1 MPTHHRLLLLLL
13 LALALLVA
21 LPARARA
28 DDEEELSPGET
39 VDALVEAAGIRSNTP
54 GVAVLVLDAEGVRFK
69 KCYGL
74 ANLSSGTPI
83 TPATTFELASVS
95 KHMTGAAALL
105 LLQQR
110 KIKLADDVRTYVPEL
125 PAYDP
130 EHPITIDHLS
140 RHLSGLPD
148 YLAWDDEPEVKRPY
162 YTNRDALLEFARRK
176 ESDPL
181 VSVPGATYAYSN
193 SGYLLLAMVVE
204 RVSGLSLGAFLEKA
218 FFKPFGMKTAWVHES
233 PRVPTA
239 PTAIGYTLD
248 DGAWHATWSPP
259 SKDHHELRLM
269 AGDGGVWASLEDLTA
284 WDRGLRAAKYLSVET
299 LVGSLT
305 AGHTNSGER
314 IPYAMGWNL
323 EYGSDGEIVSLS
335 HSGRWDGFETF
346 YGHHIESE
354 LTVVVLANRAGFEAS
369 DFAEAVGNLFSE

>member
-1 MPTHHRLLLLLL
+1 MTTYPRRALLL
-13 LALALLVA
+13 LALLTL

-28 DDEEELSPGET
+28 EDEPSPADV
-39 VDALVEAAGIRSNTP
+39 VDALVEAAGIRSSTP
-54 GVAVLVLDAEGVRFK
+54 GVAVLVLDARGVRFR

-74 ANLSSGTPI
+74 ANLAAGTPI
-83 TPATTFELASVS
+83 TPTTTFELASVS
-95 KHMTGAAALL
+95 KHVTGAAALL
-105 LLQQR
+105 LLQEG
-110 KIKLADDVRTYVPEL
+110 KIKLGDDVRKYVPEL

-130 EHPITIDHLS
+130 QHPITIDHLS

-148 YLAWDDEPEVKRPY
+148 YLAWEDEPEVKRPY

-204 RVSGLSLGAFLEKA
+204 RVSGLSLGAFLERA
-218 FFKPFGMKTAWVHES
+218 LFRPFGMKTAWVHES
-233 PRVPTA
+233 PRVPTVA
-239 PTAIGYTLD
+239 TAVGYTLEE
-248 DGAWHATWSPP
+248 GQWHATWSAPT
-259 SKDHHELRLM
+259 KEHHELRLM
-269 AGDGGVWASLEDLTA
+269 AGDGGVWASLDDLVA
-284 WDRGLRAAKYLSVET
+284 WDRGLRAAKYLSVDT

-305 AGHTNSGER
+305 AGRTNSGER

-346 YGHHIESE
+346 YGHHIASE
-354 LTVVVLANRAGFEAS
+354 ITVVVLSNHRGFEAS
-369 DFAEAVGNLFSE
+369 DFAEAVGTVFGG